1 MEVSAEKMRVLLVDN
16 NVSALLPLKKKLS
29 RDFVADA
36 SSTVEEALYMAQ
48 MVGYDAI
55 VSELFLSE
63 MSGTELCGM
72 LRSCGVTTPVMILT
86 TEDRVDT
93 KVKSFE
99 SGADDYLVKPFAF
112 AELVAR
118 IDAILRRQSESSTTL
133 TCGTIVID
141 LISRHVSLDGMTL
154 DLTPREF
161 DLLAFLIQHKGQT
174 VSRDMIATYVWR
186 EVSRFSSL
194 DNVIDVHVSRLR
206 RKLTSPSGHCPLRVV
221 RGVGLR
227 IGDS

>member
-1 MEVSAEKMRVLLVDN
+1 MKDVLIIEDDKRIGPTVMQGLQEQGYSVSLVETGQAALELLQENEPRMIILDLGLPDCEGLDLLEQIRAGGCRIPVLILT
-16 NVSALLPLKKKLS
+16 A
-29 RDFVADA
+29 RDTVAD
-36 SSTVEEALYMAQ
+36 TV
-48 MVGYDAI
+48 VG
-55 VSELFLSE
+55 LNQ
-63 MSGTELCGM
+63 
-72 LRSCGVTTPVMILT
+72 
-86 TEDRVDT
+86 
-93 KVKSFE
+93 
-99 SGADDYLVKPFAF
+99 GADDYLVKPFAF